1 MTARRRRLEAILIV
15 LALALLL
22 AAAGALLRTT
32 DTASGAT
39 APVTLGFAGDTGGNS
54 TTTKVVD
61 AARNAGVGTFV
72 NLGDMSYSQ
81 VTPESGWCN
90 LIKQHTG
97 TMRYQLTV
105 GNHED
110 QDGPDGIWSNFASC
124 LPDQSASTG
133 SYPRQYYSDFPQSQ
147 PLVRTIVVSPK
158 LNFSEGSTY
167 WSYKPGTQG
176 YTFVSSAIDSAR
188 AAGIPF
194 VVVAMHMYCLSLV
207 DYPCA
212 SSPDLMNLLFQK
224 KVDVYLQAHDHGYA
238 RSKQLALNGSCTV
251 DQGRRV
257 QPRLRRGREPHVD
270 VRRRQRGPC
279 SPPSGPGGAR

>member
-1 MTARRRRLEAILIV
+1 M
-15 LALALLL
+15 
-22 AAAGALLRTT
+22 
-32 DTASGAT
+32 
-39 APVTLGFAGDTGGNS
+39 
-54 TTTKVVD
+54 
-61 AARNAGVGTFV
+61 
-72 NLGDMSYSQ
+72 
-81 VTPESGWCN
+81 
-90 LIKQHTG
+90 
-97 TMRYQLTV
+97 
-105 GNHED
+105 
-110 QDGPDGIWSNFASC
+110 
-124 LPDQSASTG
+124 
-133 SYPRQYYSDFPQSQ
+133 
-147 PLVRTIVVSPK
+147 VSPK
-158 LNFSEGSTY
+158 LTFNEGSTY

-238 RSKQLALNGSCTV
+238 RSKQLALSSSCTV

-270 VRRRQRGPC
+270 VRGRRGDRARHRRLGRPLAEQGEPEQDRGALLPEPTWAPTTTRPTG
-279 SPPSGPGGAR
+279 S